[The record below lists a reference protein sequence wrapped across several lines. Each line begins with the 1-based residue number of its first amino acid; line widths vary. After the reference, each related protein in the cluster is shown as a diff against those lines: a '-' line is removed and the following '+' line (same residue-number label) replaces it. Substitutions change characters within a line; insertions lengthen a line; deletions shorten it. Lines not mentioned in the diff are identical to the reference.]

1 MEALLHIPPKV
12 QSACYNFR
20 MSMKTLIWAGVIVGS
35 TLGGLLPALWGG
47 GVFSF
52 SSVIFSTIGGIA
64 GIWAGYELSQRI

>member
-1 MEALLHIPPKV
+1 
-12 QSACYNFR
+12 